1 MKKHMHIILP
11 AILISLSIAACRG
24 PKTNL
29 GSDSSRDHISSD
41 TTGNGNS
48 LLRDTAHQDTT
59 LHKDTVRHK

>member
-48 LLRDTAHQDTT
+48 LLSDTAHKDTAG
-59 LHKDTVRHK
+59 HKDTASHK

>member
-1 MKKHMHIILP
+1 MKKQMHIILP
-11 AILISLSIAACRG
+11 ALISLTIAACKG

-48 LLRDTAHQDTT
+48 LLSDTAHRDTT
-59 LHKDTVRHK
+59 LHRDTTSHK